1 MLLHPGRDD
10 FDRDQDSLPER
21 VEVMMS
27 EQVFLTDIFEYR
39 ERFSASSALRG
50 GVEGDPVRIDA
61 SPRDRENGS
70 REGLG
75 VVGYL
80 QQCDCSSLCTTL

>member
-27 EQVFLTDIFEYR
+27 EKLFLTDKFR

-50 GVEGDPVRIDA
+50 GVEGDPDRIDA
-61 SPRDRENGS
+61 SPRDRE
-70 REGLG
+70 R
-75 VVGYL
+75 
-80 QQCDCSSLCTTL
+80 